1 MGKTASLS
9 RPYLHEGMVLQ
20 FLQYGGMDRE
30 SEAVFRMRIDARNGA
45 NADDL
50 CRWLQGYSPAIKTLM
65 PSAESRKSFS
75 QILRKRR
82 KILHYLMKYEIIMV

>member
-1 MGKTASLS
+1 MGRTASLS

-50 CRWLQGYSPAIKTLM
+50 CRLQSGIPAIKTPM

-75 QILRKRR
+75 QILRKKR

>member
-9 RPYLHEGMVLQ
+9 RPYLHEGMVLH

-50 CRWLQGYSPAIKTLM
+50 CRWLHCFPDKAIDALDE
-65 PSAESRKSFS
+65 AGSRAHKNPDAIRGIKE
-75 QILRKRR
+75 ILLTNIAK
-82 KILHYLMKYEIIMV
+82 KA

>member
-1 MGKTASLS
+1 MGRTASLS

-30 SEAVFRMRIDARNGA
+30 SEAVFRMRIDERNGA

-50 CRWLQGYSPAIKTLM
+50 CRWLQGYSHKSPDAIRGIK
-65 PSAESRKSFS
+65 E
-75 QILRKRR
+75 ILLTNIAK
-82 KILHYLMKYEIIMV
+82 KA

>member
-1 MGKTASLS
+1 MTVQIGYVFRRSSAFACQENQNAAESCAGVGTDLGRTASLS

-50 CRWLQGYSPAIKTLM
+50 CRWLQGYSPVFR
-65 PSAESRKSFS
+65 P
-75 QILRKRR
+75 
-82 KILHYLMKYEIIMV
+82 

>member
-1 MGKTASLS
+1 
-9 RPYLHEGMVLQ
+9 MVLQ

-50 CRWLQGYSPAIKTLM
+50 DGCKVTVRYSGHKNPDAIRGIK
-65 PSAESRKSFS
+65 E
-75 QILRKRR
+75 ILLTNIAK
-82 KILHYLMKYEIIMV
+82 KV

>member
-1 MGKTASLS
+1 MFFGEAVHLRAKKIKTPLKGVGTDLGKTASLS

-50 CRWLQGYSPAIKTLM
+50 CRWLQGYSPVFR
-65 PSAESRKSFS
+65 S
-75 QILRKRR
+75 
-82 KILHYLMKYEIIMV
+82 